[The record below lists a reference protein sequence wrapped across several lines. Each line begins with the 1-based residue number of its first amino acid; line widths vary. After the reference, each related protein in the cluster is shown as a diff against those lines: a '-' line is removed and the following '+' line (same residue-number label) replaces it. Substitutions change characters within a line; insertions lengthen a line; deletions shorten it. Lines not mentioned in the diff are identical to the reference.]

1 MKNLLAFIVT
11 IQLLSCD
18 FTKVSNTF
26 DNLELG
32 IVAAQKR
39 NVRVFVIFD
48 AFGSPTNYVDK
59 ILQDEKVAT
68 ALNHNVIVRL
78 RCDDK
83 SKLNDTLSVG
93 EFNSNLQRE
102 ITGEYY
108 QPMFCFLDEKG
119 TRISSPLGYSK
130 IDDIV
135 EYIKK
140 HIK

>member
-1 MKNLLAFIVT
+1 MKYLLTSIVV
-11 IQLLSCD
+11 IQLLSCHLD
-18 FTKVSNTF
+18 RTSNTF
-26 DNLELG
+26 DTLKTG
-32 IVAAQKR
+32 VFAAKEK
-39 NVRVFVIFD
+39 NVKIFVVFD

-59 ILQDEKVAT
+59 ILQDEEIAT

-83 SKLNDTLSVG
+83 SNLNDTLSVG

-108 QPMFCFLDEKG
+108 QPMFCFLDKTG
-119 TRISSPLGYSK
+119 AKISPPLGYSK
-130 IDDIV
+130 KESVI
-135 EYIKK
+135 EYIEK